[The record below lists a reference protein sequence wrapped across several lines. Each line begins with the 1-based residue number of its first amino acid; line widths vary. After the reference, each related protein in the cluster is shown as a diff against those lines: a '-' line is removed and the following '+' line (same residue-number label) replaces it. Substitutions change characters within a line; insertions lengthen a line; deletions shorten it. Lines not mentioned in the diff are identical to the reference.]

1 MESVLANNIPDIP
14 LADYSRLAETD
25 MLEEAQKFERKL
37 STRRTVRDFSTE
49 PVARSIIESAIR
61 AAGSAPSGA
70 NKQPWTYVAIRDPQL
85 KAAIREAAEKEE
97 REFYAG
103 RASAEW
109 LADLAPLGTD
119 WRKPF
124 LDDAPWLIVLFQQS
138 YAIDAQTGQ
147 RKKHYYV
154 PESVGISAGFL
165 IAALHFAGLA
175 TLTHTP
181 SPMSFLGK
189 LLKRPLNER
198 PVMIIVAGY
207 PADNARVPD
216 IKRKPLTEI
225 SSFL

>member
-1 MESVLANNIPDIP
+1 METVLANNIPDIP
-14 LADYSRLAETD
+14 LADYSRLAEPD
-25 MLEEAQKFERKL
+25 MLDAAQKFERKL

-49 PVARSIIESAIR
+49 PVARDIIESAIR

-70 NKQPWTYVAIRDPQL
+70 NKQPWTYVAVKDPQL
-85 KAAIREAAEKEE
+85 KTAIREAAEKEE

-124 LDDAPWLIVLFQQS
+124 LDDAPWLIVLFQQN
-138 YAIDAQTGQ
+138 YAFDPQTGQ

-216 IKRKPLTEI
+216 IKRKTLTEI